1 MKINIVLPTSN
12 PENLAARQSVY
23 AGLARSETIISASIL
38 DERVPLEADP
48 SDSFILPEILD
59 KIIESENNGMD
70 AVIVDCMEDPG
81 VEEGRRLVNI
91 PVVGPGHAA
100 MNMAVTLGHKF
111 SILYPMEQLVFI
123 RQLVEKYQ
131 LSSMLAS
138 IKYLPCGLE
147 GIITDTK
154 STMESLQQTAIA
166 AIEEDGASVIVP
178 VCALTSP
185 LIQPLQTFLH
195 EKGYPVPVI
204 DGAAA
209 AVKLAEN
216 LMDME
221 LTHSRVTYPL
231 PLGVSERIT

>member
-178 VCALTSP
+178 VCALLSP
-185 LIQPLQTFLH
+185 LIQPLQNFLH

-216 LMDME
+216 LMDMD

>member
-1 MKINIVLPTSN
+1 MKINVVLPTSN
-12 PENLAARQSVY
+12 PENLDERQSCY
-23 AGLARSETIISASIL
+23 AGLARSETIISVSIL
-38 DERVPLEADP
+38 DERVPLNADP
-48 SDSFILPEILD
+48 SDDFILPEILD

-81 VEEGRRLVNI
+81 VEEGRRLVDI

-100 MNMAVTLGHKF
+100 MNMAVILGHRF

-123 RQLVEKYQ
+123 RQLVHKYQ

-166 AIEEDGASVIVP
+166 AI
-178 VCALTSP
+178 
-185 LIQPLQTFLH
+185 
-195 EKGYPVPVI
+195 
-204 DGAAA
+204 
-209 AVKLAEN
+209 
-216 LMDME
+216 
-221 LTHSRVTYPL
+221 
-231 PLGVSERIT
+231 

>member
-1 MKINIVLPTSN
+1 MKINVVLPTSN
-12 PENLAARQSVY
+12 PENLDERQSCY
-23 AGLARSETIISASIL
+23 AGLARSETIISVSIL
-38 DERVPLEADP
+38 DERVPLNADP
-48 SDSFILPEILD
+48 SDDFILPEILD

-81 VEEGRRLVNI
+81 VEEGRRLVDI

-100 MNMAVTLGHKF
+100 MNMAVILGHRF

-123 RQLVEKYQ
+123 RQLVHKYQ

-178 VCALTSP
+178 VCTLTSP

-216 LMDME
+216 LVDMD

>member
-1 MKINIVLPTSN
+1 MKINVVLPTSN
-12 PENLAARQSVY
+12 PENLDERQSCY
-23 AGLARSETIISASIL
+23 AGLARSETIISVSIL
-38 DERVPLEADP
+38 DERVPLNADP
-48 SDSFILPEILD
+48 SDDFILPEILD

-81 VEEGRRLVNI
+81 VEEGRRLVDI

-100 MNMAVTLGHKF
+100 MNMAVILGHRF

-123 RQLVEKYQ
+123 RQLVHKYQ

-178 VCALTSP
+178 VCSLTSP

-216 LMDME
+216 LVDMD

>member
-1 MKINIVLPTSN
+1 MKINVVLPTSN
-12 PENLAARQSVY
+12 PENLDERQSCY
-23 AGLARSETIISASIL
+23 AGLARSESIISVSIL
-38 DERVPLEADP
+38 DERVPLNADP
-48 SDSFILPEILD
+48 SDDFILPEILD

-81 VEEGRRLVNI
+81 VEEGRRLVDI

-100 MNMAVTLGHKF
+100 MNMAVILGHRF

-123 RQLVEKYQ
+123 RQLVHKYQ

-178 VCALTSP
+178 VCTLTSP

-216 LMDME
+216 LVDMD

>member
-1 MKINIVLPTSN
+1 MKINIILPTSN
-12 PENLAARQSVY
+12 PDILSQRQVVY
-23 AGLARSETIISASIL
+23 SGLARSETKVSISIL

-48 SDSFILPEILD
+48 SDSFILPEILE
-59 KIIESENNGMD
+59 KIVESENNGMD

-81 VEEGRRLVNI
+81 VEEGRRLVDI

-111 SILYPMEQLVFI
+111 SILYPMKQLVFV

-147 GIITDTK
+147 GIITDAEG
-154 STMESLQQTAIA
+154 SMESLQQTAIA
-166 AIEEDGASVIVP
+166 AIVEDGATVIVP
-178 VCALTSP
+178 FCSLTSP
-185 LIQPLQTFLH
+185 LIQPLQQFLH
-195 EKGYPVPVI
+195 EKGHPVPVI

-216 LMDME
+216 LVDMG
-221 LTHSRVTYPL
+221 LSHSRVTYPL
-231 PLGVSERIT
+231 PLGISERIA

>member
-1 MKINIVLPTSN
+1 MKINVVLPTSN
-12 PENLAARQSVY
+12 PENLDERQSCY
-23 AGLARSETIISASIL
+23 AGLARSESIISVSIL
-38 DERVPLEADP
+38 DERVPLNADP
-48 SDSFILPEILD
+48 SDDFILPEILD

-81 VEEGRRLVNI
+81 VEEGRRLVDI

-100 MNMAVTLGHKF
+100 MNMAVILGHRF

-123 RQLVEKYQ
+123 RQLVHKYQ

-178 VCALTSP
+178 VCTLTSP

-216 LMDME
+216 LVDMA